1 MASKSDFDKE
11 SEVWNLIGARILQ
24 VFRPLT
30 SLGKKKLV
38 ALTDPEKLAEA
49 LATRNNNIAKAVVT
63 VMRNAIHVFTT
74 KRFLDGEAAADLLRK
89 LQLRSD
95 ITYNS
100 VEVNADDF
108 IGGGRFDLLFNRK
121 KHVDALKKK
130 RQLNE
135 DSLKTGIEE
144 LLNDPLYAS
153 LSAQFIS
160 IASKYSPK
168 GSKLPKD
175 VADLY
180 PVYDGTGTVVWFGRD
195 HNVRSFMY
203 DISNL
208 YRVLLTTIAH
218 DDTVCQRFEAILE
231 EMIRRIEAAQ
241 KGGGWK
247 TKQDELVSAKM
258 GVVQSEQTV
267 NDRMNAIYTQILT
280 IVGYTISGLILLFV
294 SSTPF
299 TAPAL
304 GIAVATAII
313 VYNIYQI
320 WNERKKQLWFANI
333 IENHAIDPYDVIDDS
348 KIQDA
353 NKKYGIIK
361 AQSIHEMKL
370 ALEKLKPLLLK
381 SVQNPNWSFLRR
393 PSGYWPSFIGVTGNA
408 TANEVLSRLKQLAD
422 KETVEEYS
430 LMFQV
435 SKFDVQINEL
445 KEQLADEDTIFTDE
459 SHIRDLRKKLVDAR
473 VKSIEALRNLEAK
486 QARIEKIN
494 EILTFFDH
502 KTAGPEKGSRRS
514 ASKRNNSTSGS
525 AQEDP
530 PEDPGSRSSAR
541 KSDRSTSRSAPS
553 ALQED
558 ERPPGSRRSSSKS
571 DRSISG
577 RAQTEQQEN
586 KRPPGGRRSAWE
598 KNRSTSRSAHADP
611 PQEISQGSSRGSSN
625 NNWNTLIQTFTHN
638 SRSMSPSSLIRKSP
652 SSLVKNDD
660 NVHPVV
666 ISPLTDDMHVTP
678 MRGKRNGAERK
689 TGKTAVRSSNSNK
702 T

>member
-11 SEVWNLIGARILQ
+11 SAIWNLIGACILQ

-49 LATRNNNIAKAVVT
+49 LATRNNNIAKAVVS
-63 VMRNAIHVFTT
+63 VMRNAIHVLTT
-74 KRFLDGEAAADLLRK
+74 KRFLDGEAAADLLGK

-130 RQLNE
+130 
-135 DSLKTGIEE
+135 SLKTGIEE

-160 IASKYSPK
+160 IASKYSPN

-175 VADLY
+175 AADLY

-195 HNVRSFMY
+195 HNARSFMY

-208 YRVLLTTIAH
+208 YRVLLTTIAY
-218 DDTVCQRFEAILE
+218 DITVCQRFAAILE
-231 EMIRRIEAAQ
+231 EMIRHIEAAQ

-571 DRSISG
+571 DRSISRSAKAG
-577 RAQTEQQEN
+577 PQKY
-586 KRPPGGRRSAWE
+586 KRPGDRRAAWE
-598 KNRSTSRSAHADP
+598 SNRSTSRSAQEDP
-611 PQEISQGSSRGSSN
+611 PQEISQGSSHGSSN
-625 NNWNTLIQTFTHN
+625 SSWKNMIQTFTHN

-666 ISPLTDDMHVTP
+666 ITPLKGIHIITR
-678 MRGKRNGAERK
+678 RGERPNERNGAEMK
-689 TGKTAVRSSNSNK
+689 TVKTTVRSSNSKK